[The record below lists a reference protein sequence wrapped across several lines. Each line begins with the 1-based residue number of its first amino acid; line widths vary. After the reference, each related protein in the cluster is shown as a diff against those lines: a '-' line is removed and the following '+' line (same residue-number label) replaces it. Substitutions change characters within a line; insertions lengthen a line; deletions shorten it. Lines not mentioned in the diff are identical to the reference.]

1 MNSST
6 KKWEEL
12 ASQEQDDKLK
22 AVTELLK
29 DQGLEMIKPKAL
41 DQIVYTLS
49 QGKKQRQQVLMIE
62 GGVPQDKGENVKLFK
77 KLAFEGPL
85 KEVNPSTV
93 NIEIEVKLG
102 VGAPYIP
109 ITEVTDIYHEKPQT
123 IQHKAG

>member
-41 DQIVYTLS
+41 D
-49 QGKKQRQQVLMIE
+49 
-62 GGVPQDKGENVKLFK
+62 
-77 KLAFEGPL
+77 
-85 KEVNPSTV
+85 
-93 NIEIEVKLG
+93 
-102 VGAPYIP
+102 
-109 ITEVTDIYHEKPQT
+109 
-123 IQHKAG
+123 